1 MARRHQGNTLHKIER
16 LSEEQ
21 ARPLLPKL
29 AALLQ
34 DSVHNGSSVG
44 FLPPLTFEAAEE
56 YWLETLN
63 EVAEDKRILLVASE
77 AEDVTGTVQLALA
90 TKPNG
95 LHRAEVQ
102 KLIVH
107 SGFRHRGI
115 ARALMSAAEEA
126 ARAAGRTLLVLDT
139 EQGSIA
145 EELYEK
151 CGYTRV
157 GLIPRYALSA
167 DYSLIST
174 VVFYKLL

>member
-1 MARRHQGNTLHKIER
+1 MLKVER

-21 ARPLLPKL
+21 AKALLPAL
-29 AALLQ
+29 VALLQ
-34 DSVHNGSSVG
+34 DTVDGGSSVG
-44 FLPPLTFEAAEE
+44 FLPPLTSEVATA

-63 EVAEDKRILLVASE
+63 EVAEGKRILLVARESGE
-77 AEDVTGTVQLALA
+77 VIGSVQLALA
-90 TKPNG
+90 TKQNG

-107 SGFRHRGI
+107 THSRGRGI
-115 ARALMSAAEEA
+115 ARALMSAVEEA

-139 EQGSIA
+139 EQDSIA
-145 EELYEK
+145 ERLYPK

-157 GLIPRYALSA
+157 GIIPQYALSA
-167 DYSLIST
+167 SSSLINT

>member
-1 MARRHQGNTLHKIER
+1 MKLVMYVRAMHKIER

-21 ARPLLPKL
+21 AKPLLPKL

-34 DSVHNGSSVG
+34 DAVQSGSSVG
-44 FLPPLTFEAAEE
+44 FLPPLTLEAAEE

-63 EVAEDKRILLVASE
+63 EVAQGKRILLVSSE
-77 AEDVTGTVQLALA
+77 GAGVTGAVQLALA
-90 TKPNG
+90 TKQNG

-102 KLIVH
+102 KLFVH
-107 SGFRHRGI
+107 TSFRQRGI
-115 ARALMSAAEEA
+115 ARALMNAVEES

-145 EELYEK
+145 EQLYEK
-151 CGYTRV
+151 CGYTRAGV
-157 GLIPRYALSA
+157 IPQYALSA